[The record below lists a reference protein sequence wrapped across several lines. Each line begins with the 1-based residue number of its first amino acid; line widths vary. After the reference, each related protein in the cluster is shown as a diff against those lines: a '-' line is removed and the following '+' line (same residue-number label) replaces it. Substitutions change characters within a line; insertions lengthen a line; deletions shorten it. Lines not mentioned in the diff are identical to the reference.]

1 MAYTIEKTNNT
12 ILTIIEDGTIDNTTD
27 LKLVGKNYSGYGE
40 IQNENFVSLLENFA
54 SANQPPRPIAGQLW
68 FDTDDDGQG
77 RLKVYDGN
85 ANKFFNPLANLRI
98 GVLPGTPSASNV
110 NKGDLWFDDVQQQL
124 HVYNGSAF
132 VRVGPKQAS
141 ANQTEWVETL
151 VYDNLLSPSD
161 TTAEL
166 KEPHEHYV
174 LKGVVDNKVMF
185 VASKDAFTLDTGSS
199 IQGFNYIH
207 QGITLVDSDDSTGV
221 QNGVERFH
229 GTASNSDRLGGTDAV
244 EFIQRA
250 TAVFTDRVDI
260 ADADGLRIGSS
271 TEFVLNTSGGNAQ
284 VTHNLH
290 GGLIKIAAHDG
301 TGTKHTPLIIDPNST
316 PASIR
321 PDGDG
326 VYSLGTSGNRWSTVH
341 AVNFTGTSEKADL
354 LKVGV
359 NYRSASTAA
368 TANTIATRD
377 GSGDLY
383 ANYFQGTATN
393 ADLAVNATNIAVDGS
408 SYATGSASATAS
420 SVAVRDASGNLTANQ
435 FNGVATRSA
444 TLQEGSENRSAAVIP
459 TPDTVVVRDSAG
471 AINASTFYGALD
483 GTSDNATKWQ
493 NDLTLNFTGDAT
505 GTVTFNGDEG
515 SLNVA
520 LTTSGDSV
528 TLGTDTTGNFVE
540 RVIRDTGETYLNVTV
555 NNSVNPSSYPSSAE
569 NASIKLGLNA
579 ASANTANYVVARD
592 ASGDFAANVVTAS
605 KFMGQVNESGT
616 ANDGYFDNLTVGTLT
631 SATLNLAGA
640 SGTLAI
646 TEGGTA
652 GTTAA
657 EARTNL
663 DVYSKAE
670 TYTQAEVDSAISSG
684 VGGVST
690 TSISNGTSSV
700 AITGSGGDITVT
712 RSGATH
718 AEFTAN
724 GIELSVGTFVGDLSG
739 NAVTANYADLAE
751 KYTTNEKHPT
761 GTVMAIGAQSSFEAE
776 RAVFGAIPV
785 GVISAKPAFL
795 MNAEADGQP
804 LALKGRVPVLV
815 TGSVSK
821 GQAVYVHDNGIAST
835 QFNGQQIVG
844 VALESSEEEG
854 TKLVECILKL

>member
-98 GVLPGTPSASNV
+98 GALPGTPSASNV

-132 VRVGPKQAS
+132 VLVGPKQAS

-229 GTASNSDRLGGTDAV
+229 GTASNSDRLGGTDAA
-244 EFIQRA
+244 EFVQRA

-301 TGTKHTPLIIDPNST
+301 TGTKHTPLVIDPNST

-435 FNGVATRSA
+435 FNGVATRAA

-459 TPDTVVVRDSAG
+459 TPDTVVVRDATG

-505 GTVTFNGDEG
+505 GSVTFNGDEG
-515 SLNVA
+515 SLDIA

-579 ASANTANYVVARD
+579 ASTNTANYVVARD

-640 SGTLAI
+640 TGTLAI

-670 TYTQAEVDSAISSG
+670 TYTQAEIDSAISTG

-700 AITGSGGDITVT
+700 AITGAGGDITVT

-761 GTVMAIGAQSSFEAE
+761 GTIMAIGAQSSFEAE

>member
-68 FDTDDDGQG
+68 FDTDEDGQG

-98 GVLPGTPSASNV
+98 GVLPGSPSASNV

-132 VRVGPKQAS
+132 VLVGPKQAS

-166 KEPHEHYV
+166 KAPHEHYV

-199 IQGFNYIH
+199 ISGFNYIH
-207 QGITLVDSDDSTGV
+207 QGITLVDSNDATGV
-221 QNGVERFH
+221 QGGVERFH
-229 GTASNSDRLGGTDAV
+229 GTTSNSDRLGGTDAA
-244 EFIQRA
+244 EFVQRA
-250 TAVFTDRVDI
+250 TAIFTDRVDI

-271 TEFVLNTSGGNAQ
+271 TEFVLNTSAGNAQ
-284 VTHNLH
+284 ITHGTN
-290 GGLIKIAAHDG
+290 GALIKIAAYDG
-301 TGTKHTPLIIDPNST
+301 TGTKHTPLIIDPSSS

-326 VYSLGTSGNRWSTVH
+326 VYNLGTSGNRWNTVH

-359 NYRSASTAA
+359 NYRSASTSA
-368 TANTIATRD
+368 TANTVASRD
-377 GSGDLY
+377 SSGDLY

-393 ADLAVNATNIAVDGS
+393 ADLAVNATNVAVDGS

-420 SVAVRDASGNLTANQ
+420 SVAVRDASGNLTATQ
-435 FNGVATRSA
+435 FNGIATRAA

-459 TPDTVVVRDSAG
+459 TADTVVVRDSTG

-483 GTSDNATKWQ
+483 GTADNATKWQ
-493 NDLTLNFTGDAT
+493 NDLILNFTGDAT

-515 SLNVA
+515 TLNVA

-540 RVIRDTGETYLNVTV
+540 RVIRDAGETYLNVTV
-555 NNSVNPSSYPSSAE
+555 NNSVNPSSYPASAE

-592 ASGDFAANVVTAS
+592 ASGDFAGNVVTAT
-605 KFMGQVNESGT
+605 KFVGQVNEAST
-616 ANDGYFDNLTVGTLT
+616 TYDGYFDNLTVGTLT

-640 SGTLAI
+640 TGTLAI

-652 GTTAA
+652 GTTAT

-663 DVYSKAE
+663 DVYAKSE
-670 TYTQAEVDSAISSG
+670 VYTQAQVDSAIASG

-690 TSISNGTSSV
+690 SSISNGTSSV
-700 AITGSGGDITVT
+700 AIPTSGGDIVVS
-712 RSGATH
+712 RAGATH
-718 AEFTAN
+718 ATFTAN
-724 GIELSVGTFVGDLSG
+724 GLQLAVGDFIGNLQG
-739 NAVTANYADLAE
+739 NAVSANYADLAE
-751 KYTTNEKHPT
+751 KYSTADELIP
-761 GTVMAIGAQSSFEAE
+761 GTVVCVGSDEGAEVEASRLGCIAIGVVSTE
-776 RAVFGAIPV
+776 
-785 GVISAKPAFL
+785 PAFK
-795 MNAEADGQP
+795 MNAEAEGQYI
-804 LALKGRVPVLV
+804 ALKGRVPVRV
-815 TGSVSK
+815 TGAVSK
-821 GQAVYVHDNGIAST
+821 GQAVYVHDNGCAST
-835 QFNGQQIVG
+835 AVNGGSIVG
-844 VALESSEEEG
+844 IALETNSTDEE
-854 TKLVECILKL
+854 KLVECVLKV